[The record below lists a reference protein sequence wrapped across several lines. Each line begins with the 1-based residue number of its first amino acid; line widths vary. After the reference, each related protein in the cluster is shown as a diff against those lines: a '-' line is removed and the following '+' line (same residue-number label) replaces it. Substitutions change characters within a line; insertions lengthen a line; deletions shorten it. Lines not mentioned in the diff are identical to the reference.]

1 MYIRLIEYCCKE
13 KNDIVDIF
21 VIFLIMCD
29 FFRFISYFIVIVG

>member
-21 VIFLIMCD
+21 VIFELC
-29 FFRFISYFIVIVG
+29 VIFLDLLVIL